1 MFSLIYEHYEKKLKN
16 ELWMCHKNMGLSM
29 DEIYN
34 MTIMDRKMYISI
46 HNKSV
51 EKDLENMKARAKSKK

>member
-1 MFSLIYEHYEKKLKN
+1 
-16 ELWMCHKNMGLSM
+16 MCHKNMGLSM

-34 MTIMDRKMYISI
+34 MPIMDRKMYIGI